1 MFHVGVLLEDDGLIE
16 VTNVSMS
23 GCIDHFYVWDILYV
37 RTDVDCCEKYICVHV
52 ILSMTCVSVVSH
64 LMERCCVML
73 HSRPCVHACTNVEI
87 LESGAS

>member
-16 VTNVSMS
+16 VTHVSMS
-23 GCIDHFYVWDILYV
+23 GCIDHFYVWDILYA

-64 LMERCCVML
+64 LMEPCRVML
-73 HSRPCVHACTNVEI
+73 H
-87 LESGAS
+87 